1 LIKEAKRI
9 STFSLA
15 VGGLLTAM
23 SIILTRFF
31 GIYLIGNSVRLSFGN
46 IPILLSGALLGP
58 IVGGLT
64 GALADVGGM
73 LITGGASGPYFPGFT
88 LSAFLVGFIPGV
100 VFYKTKSDYKLWKI
114 ALSVIIVALVVSFGL
129 NTLWLSIL
137 LKKGFW
143 LLLPARVIAA
153 IIMAPIEVAILY
165 LLLTRIKLRS

>member
-1 LIKEAKRI
+1 MIKESKRI
-9 STFSLA
+9 NTFSIA

-31 GIYLIGNSVRLSFGN
+31 GIYVLGNSVRLSFGN

-64 GALADVGGM
+64 GAIADVGGM

-88 LSAFLVGFIPGV
+88 LSSFLVGFIPGL
-100 VFYKTKSDYKLWKI
+100 VFYRTKSDYKLWKI
-114 ALSVIIVALVVSFGL
+114 AVSVAIVTLLISFGL

-143 LLLPARVIAA
+143 LLLPARVISSL
-153 IIMAPIEVAILY
+153 IMAPIEVVILY
-165 LLLTRIKLRS
+165 LLLSRIRFRV